1 MTQLNNKQI
10 VTILQEELEKDGSL
24 LREIVRIIIQE
35 IMEVEEGEQVVA
47 APPISNYLKTI
58 KGMK

>member
-10 VTILQEELEKDGSL
+10 VTILQEELEKDGDL

-35 IMEVEEGEQVVA
+35 IMEVEEGEQVVV